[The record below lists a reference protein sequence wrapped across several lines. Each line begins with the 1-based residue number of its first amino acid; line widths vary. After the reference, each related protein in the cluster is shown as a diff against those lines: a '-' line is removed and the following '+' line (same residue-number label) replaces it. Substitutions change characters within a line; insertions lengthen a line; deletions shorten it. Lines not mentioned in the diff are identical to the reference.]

1 MSERVVIRPKQYASG
16 SVLFKQGDVSRD
28 VYILQSGKL
37 GIYVDEVEVAII
49 TDKGSFVGESAALL
63 EEPRNATCIVLMDS
77 IVTELPGRYLD
88 NILQQHAGISA
99 QLLKVLAKRLRTTTK
114 NFTSMQK
121 NVIHLKKEMNKM
133 RKLPEKTGTYDVIT
147 DLLVEMNY
155 VTESEI
161 ERARKKHEEMLATG
175 VDKGIPHILVD
186 MGIITMY
193 QMIEVMKVQR
203 EIGS

>member
-1 MSERVVIRPKQYASG
+1 MSERVVIQPKQYASG
-16 SVLFKQGDVSRD
+16 SVLFKQGDASRD
-28 VYILQSGKL
+28 VYILQGGKL

-49 TDKGSFVGESAALL
+49 TEKGSFVGESAALL

-77 IVTELPGRYLD
+77 VVTELPGKYLD
-88 NILQQHAGISA
+88 NILQQHAGIAS
-99 QLLKVLAKRLRTTTK
+99 QLIKVLAKRLRMTTK

-161 ERARKKHEEMLATG
+161 ERARKKHEAMLATG
-175 VDKGIPHILVD
+175 VDKNIPNILVE

>member
-1 MSERVVIRPKQYASG
+1 MSERVVIQPKQYASG
-16 SVLFKQGDVSRD
+16 SVLFKQGDASRD
-28 VYILQSGKL
+28 VYILQGGKL

-49 TDKGSFVGESAALL
+49 TEKGSFVGESAALL

-77 IVTELPGRYLD
+77 VVTDLPGKYLD
-88 NILQQHAGISA
+88 NILQQHAGIAS
-99 QLLKVLAKRLRTTTK
+99 QLIKVLAKRLRMTTK

-161 ERARKKHEEMLATG
+161 ERARKKHEAMLATG
-175 VDKGIPHILVD
+175 VDKNIPNILVE